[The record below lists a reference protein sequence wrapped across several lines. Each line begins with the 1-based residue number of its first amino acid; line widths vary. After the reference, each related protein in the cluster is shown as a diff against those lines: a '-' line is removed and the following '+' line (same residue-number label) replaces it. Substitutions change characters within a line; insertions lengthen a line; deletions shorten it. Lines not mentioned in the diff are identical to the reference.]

1 MKKYNIYIAI
11 ALFVIGLLIG
21 ILSCRSYNRHE
32 AKNLIQRDTVIL
44 YDTIHYTKTEIK
56 TIEVPKKE
64 KPEVVYIQVTD
75 TIYRDSIVYVVLP
88 KKHYYTTTK
97 DVEIWH
103 SGVESSIDSLNV
115 FRQTLAITER
125 KIAKNAISLGI
136 EAGYIGTAYV
146 PAYIQYERKPKQWL
160 SIYGKVQYDI
170 VSHQWGVMAGTKV
183 QIQF

>member
-1 MKKYNIYIAI
+1 MKRYNIYIAV
-11 ALFVIGLLIG
+11 ALFVIGVLIG
-21 ILSCRSYNRHE
+21 ILTCRSYNRHE
-32 AKNLIQRDTVIL
+32 AKNLIQRDTVVL
-44 YDTIHYTKTEIK
+44 HDTIHYTKEKIVTK
-56 TIEVPKKE
+56 NVLVE
-64 KPEVVYIQVTD
+64 KPCTTYIKVTE
-75 TIYRDSIVYVVLP
+75 TIYKDSIQYIALP
-88 KKHYYTTTK
+88 RQYYHTKTK

-115 FRQTLAITER
+115 FRQTLTITER

-170 VSHQWGVMAGTKV
+170 VSQQWGVIAGTKV